1 MVVIDHKNAPALLQ
15 QMKYVVFNDI
25 TARDIQGA
33 EMKSGVFSR
42 SKSIKSRQV
51 SHTGR
56 MSVTIPE
63 IISHYSPM
71 GYSPGDIV
79 STGTVSGVAGF
90 SPDAASLY
98 LKPGDVMEC
107 EIEGVGTLRNPVIS
121 WQEGHGEPAPP
132 RVRW

>member
-63 IISHYSPM
+63 IISHYSAM
-71 GYSPGDIV
+71 GYSAGDTV
-79 STGTVSGVAGF
+79 STGTVARVAGF
-90 SPDAASLY
+90 
-98 LKPGDVMEC
+98 
-107 EIEGVGTLRNPVIS
+107 GVLRN
-121 WQEGHGEPAPP
+121 
-132 RVRW
+132 RVVAWADVHARA